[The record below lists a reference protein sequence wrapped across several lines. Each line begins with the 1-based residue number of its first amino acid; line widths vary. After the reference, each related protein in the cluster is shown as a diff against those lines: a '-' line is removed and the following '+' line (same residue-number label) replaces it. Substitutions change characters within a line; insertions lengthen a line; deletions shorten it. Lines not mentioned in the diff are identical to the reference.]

1 MSGRAAQWLARGVV
15 GPWRKAQRLPVRIVT
30 RVFAHDWLQNGCNRN
45 QNHAD
50 AVGGRGSQT
59 QKWGVTLGVNTGQ
72 TMAILQNTDL
82 RILVVDDQES
92 VRSHLSQELLR
103 MGVKQVLEA
112 ASAEEALA
120 AFEQHQPDLV
130 LLDIL
135 MPGKNGYW
143 IAERI
148 RDLEDGRWTPIIF
161 LTGMGR
167 DEDLWEGIRTGG
179 DDYLVKPVRATV
191 LAAKIRAMQR
201 LLTMQRQAGDR
212 NGGAVRSQPP
222 VEFADRARCA
232 DGARQPPGL

>member
-1 MSGRAAQWLARGVV
+1 
-15 GPWRKAQRLPVRIVT
+15 
-30 RVFAHDWLQNGCNRN
+30 
-45 QNHAD
+45 
-50 AVGGRGSQT
+50 
-59 QKWGVTLGVNTGQ
+59 
-72 TMAILQNTDL
+72 MAILQNTDL
-82 RILVVDDQES
+82 RILVVDDQDS

-120 AFEQHQPDLV
+120 VFEQHQPDLV

-148 RDLEDGRWTPIIF
+148 RDLDDGRWTPIIF

-167 DEDLWEGIRTGG
+167 DEDLWEGIRAGG

-191 LAAKIRAMQR
+191 LAAKIRAMQQCR
-201 LLTMQRQAGDR
+201 SVKSERHFFDGILGLGHTNLTRI
-212 NGGAVRSQPP
+212 PP
-222 VEFADRARCA
+222 VGSARRQHEAADVLSHGRKLGR
-232 DGARQPPGL
+232 DGPRGV